1 MTIMNGQNGE
11 MYLLNMR
18 GSKKIKWSLTH
29 SFIYAFIN
37 IAMVKPRQHQILY
50 EDEGNGAA
58 FCDFYQY
65 VGRSLTRAQSFVSR
79 SQAITTS

>member
-1 MTIMNGQNGE
+1 
-11 MYLLNMR
+11 
-18 GSKKIKWSLTH
+18 
-29 SFIYAFIN
+29 
-37 IAMVKPRQHQILY
+37 MVKPRQHQILY

-58 FCDFYQY
+58 FYDFYQY